1 MKQTEVIEKKI
12 GENTFYIRPF
22 GAFIAANIS
31 GDLAAI
37 ITPMLGA
44 LGPLV
49 GNVSDNATPESIAS
63 GDFNIMDMDVDKALP
78 VISKALSGISGQ
90 HFESMMKKLL
100 IQHKNVSVEGP
111 ITKGQAK
118 PLDYDM
124 ANEVFCG
131 ELQDMFILC
140 FEVIKANFGGF
151 FRKLGARFGVLQ
163 AVLQKMTQSS
173 EGSESSMQPDFQN
186 SN

>member
-1 MKQTEVIEKKI
+1 MKQMEVIEKKI

-22 GAFIAANIS
+22 GAFVAANIS

-49 GNVSDNATPESIAS
+49 GNLGDNATPESLAS

-78 VISKALSGISGQ
+78 VLSNALSSLSGDQ
-90 HFESMMKKLL
+90 FEAMMKKLL
-100 IQHKNVSVEGP
+100 IQHGNVSVEGAA
-111 ITKGQAK
+111 TGNTVKM
-118 PLDYDM
+118 LDYDT

-151 FRKLGARFGVLQ
+151 FKKLGARFGVLQ
-163 AVLQKMTQSS
+163 AVLQKMTPSS
-173 EGSESSMQPDFQN
+173 ENSESSMQPDFRS